1 MKFIKTS
8 SEWIKIYPVRIIDP
22 DGWDRKNFI
31 YSFNEEKITLEEFGS
46 RCGLSTMYMDLEL
59 IKKIK
64 EDSEKIKDYCIA
76 NDVYS
81 EWDET
86 EDSNHRNYYEWLN
99 EQCEKILKNKRK

>member
-8 SEWIKIYPVRIIDP
+8 QEWIKIYPIKILDP
-22 DGWDRKNFI
+22 DGWDRKNFE
-31 YSFNEEKITLEEFGS
+31 YSFYNEKITLEEFS
-46 RCGLSTMYMDLEL
+46 RRYNSSTAYIDLGLM
-59 IKKIK
+59 KKMK
-64 EDSEKIKDYCIA
+64 EDSEKIKPYCIA

-99 EQCEKILKNKRK
+99 EQCDKILKNKR